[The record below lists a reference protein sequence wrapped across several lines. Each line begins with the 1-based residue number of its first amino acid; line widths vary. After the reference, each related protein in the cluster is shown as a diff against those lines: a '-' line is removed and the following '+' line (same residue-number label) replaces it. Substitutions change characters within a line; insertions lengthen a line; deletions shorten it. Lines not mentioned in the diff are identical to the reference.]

1 MTSRV
6 HLTRTTPAERRW
18 LVGIAVAALVAFVAL
33 AVWAHDNVTQ
43 AWEQQLVDQLALGD
57 NLAGDIVV
65 TFNTL
70 GNLYNW
76 AAVVALAAVG
86 VGIVRGVRAGL
97 FIGATFLVDFLAT
110 LAKVWVER
118 GRPDTVAAHLFF
130 GTDAFGFPSGH
141 TARAAA
147 LAGALVWVFVPAR
160 WRLPAATIGAIIG
173 GLAMAYARISLGV
186 HFPTDTLGG
195 ILLGVAWFAATA
207 ALI

>member
-6 HLTRTTPAERRW
+6 HLTRTTAAERRW
-18 LVGIAVAALVAFVAL
+18 LVGIAVAALVGFVAL

-173 GLAMAYARISLGV
+173 GAPEGSPPASPPGQ
-186 HFPTDTLGG
+186 FPPHTP
-195 ILLGVAWFAATA
+195 
-207 ALI
+207 